1 MLLNIFSSPVSEQGR
16 CEVGFLPFRVEDL
29 GFRVWGLGWGWGLG
43 EDLGCN
49 GYALGFKGA
58 CTPEAS

>member
-1 MLLNIFSSPVSEQGR
+1 M
-16 CEVGFLPFRVEDL
+16 GFLPFRVEDL
-29 GFRVWGLGWGWGLG
+29 GFRVWGLGLRVWGWGLG